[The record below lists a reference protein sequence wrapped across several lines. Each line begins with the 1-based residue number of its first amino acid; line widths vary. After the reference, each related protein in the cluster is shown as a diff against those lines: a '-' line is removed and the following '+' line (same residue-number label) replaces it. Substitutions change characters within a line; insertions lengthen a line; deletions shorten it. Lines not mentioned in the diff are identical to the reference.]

1 MGKYKVCVYA
11 ISKDE
16 EQFVERWMDAV
27 SEADLVV
34 VLDTGSTDETVG
46 KLRKRGAIVYEDKI
60 EPWRFDVARNKA
72 LDYVPIDVD
81 ICVSNDLDEVF
92 EKGWRKKL
100 EEAWQP
106 FYTRAKYR
114 FTWSYKADSSPDKQF
129 VMEKIHARNNFR
141 WIHPV
146 HEVLEYIGEE
156 PDQSVAIYD
165 IVLNHYPDLTKPRS
179 QYLALLELSAEE
191 NPMDD
196 RTIFWLGREYMYYSQ
211 YDACIEILKRHLS
224 LPTATWDEERSA
236 SMRFISNSYKAM
248 ENKTEAK
255 VWLYRAIAECP
266 YVREPYVYMAKL
278 AYSEEDWELLFFVTE
293 KGLEIKER
301 SGSYLVE
308 PESWGYILEDYAAIS
323 CYYLGLYEKSYEHAI
338 KACELL
344 PNDSRL
350 ENNKKL
356 IKAKL

>member
-46 KLRKRGAIVYEDKI
+46 KLRERGATVYEDKI

-72 LDYVPIDVD
+72 LDYVPIDID

-114 FTWSYKADSSPDKQF
+114 FTWSYKADGSPDKQF

-248 ENKTEAK
+248 ENMSEAK

-278 AYSEEDWELLFFVTE
+278 AYSEENWELLFFVTE